1 MIPDGQSFQ
10 ALDSQ
15 MPNCTTPLNALS
27 GQSEGAVLTAAD
39 KFCPPPTL
47 MEKLVKQASGLRM
60 LPDVAVK
67 AIAIAEDQD
76 AKISDLVRIVGQDI
90 SLTTSI
96 LSLANST
103 IFGSTQT
110 VSSLHQAIARVGFR
124 QIKNM
129 IMASCV
135 VSMMQQMS
143 WKEIRIRDLLCR
155 HSFLTG
161 VINSHLNTLFG
172 FGMQGEEFTAGL
184 VHDMGRTLLAVAI
197 PQEFA
202 SFDPLDFSESP
213 ALLEQEF
220 KTIGTTHAEVGAWF
234 LQRNHIPEE
243 LVMVARHH
251 HQPQASAK
259 FKRLIALTAIA
270 DEMANLYHREG
281 HQAVFDCEKCV
292 PLSVLEK
299 LGASEVR
306 SELEE
311 FGPRIF
317 STSIEEVNQLLKL

>member
-1 MIPDGQSFQ
+1 MTPDGQSFQ
-10 ALDSQ
+10 TLDSQ
-15 MPNCTTPLNALS
+15 MPNYTESLNDLS
-27 GQSEGAVLTAAD
+27 GQREGPQIAAGD
-39 KFCPPPTL
+39 KFCPPRPL
-47 MEKLVKQASGLRM
+47 MENLIKQASGLRM

-67 AIAIAEDQD
+67 AIAIAEDPD
-76 AKISDLVRIVGQDI
+76 AKISDLVSIVGQDI

-96 LSLANST
+96 LSLSNST
-103 IFGSTQT
+103 IFGSTLT
-110 VSSLHQAIARVGFR
+110 VSSLQQAITRVGFR

-135 VSMMQQMS
+135 VSMMQQMP
-143 WKEIRIRDLLCR
+143 WEEIRIRDLLCK

-197 PQEFA
+197 PKEFA
-202 SFDPLDFSESP
+202 SFDPLDFNESP
-213 ALLEQEF
+213 DLLKQEF
-220 KTIGTTHAEVGAWF
+220 ETIGTTHAEVGAWF
-234 LQRNHIPEE
+234 LQRNQIPEE
-243 LVMVARHH
+243 LVMVARYH
-251 HQPQASAK
+251 HQPQSSAK

-281 HQAVFDCEKCV
+281 RQAVFDCEKCV

-317 STSIEEVNQLLKL
+317 STSIEEVNQLLKR